1 MFAFCRFQLDSIF
14 LIFFPFYSIEK
25 NIPEMSVTDSSP
37 LEIAKAAS
45 ISSRNLAILPTEARN
60 DALTAIHAAL
70 SNERSNIL
78 AANAEDLRLAAKA
91 AEDGELSQSVL
102 KRLDLRRQGKYDDM
116 LKGIL
121 DVRALEDPSM
131 SFDCAFSMMGY

>member
-1 MFAFCRFQLDSIF
+1 
-14 LIFFPFYSIEK
+14 
-25 NIPEMSVTDSSP
+25 MSVTDSSP

-45 ISSRNLAILPTEARN
+45 ISSRALAILPTSARN

-70 SNERSNIL
+70 SSERATIL
-78 AANAEDLRLAAKA
+78 AANAEDLRIAAKA

-102 KRLDLRRQGKYDDM
+102 KRLDLGRPGKYDDM

-121 DVRALEDPSM
+121 DVRALEDPSR
-131 SFDCAFSMMGY
+131 FFGIVLPPPP

>member
-1 MFAFCRFQLDSIF
+1 
-14 LIFFPFYSIEK
+14 
-25 NIPEMSVTDSSP
+25 MSVTDSSP
-37 LEIAKAAS
+37 LEVAKAAS
-45 ISSRNLAILPTEARN
+45 ISSRSLAILPTEARN

-70 SNERSNIL
+70 SAERNTIL

-102 KRLDLRRQGKYDDM
+102 KRLDLGRQGKYDDM

-121 DVRALEDPSM
+121 DVRALDDPSRSYDFA
-131 SFDCAFSMMGY
+131 SFMIGH